1 MKGDKGP
8 AHDAASGSSGS
19 AGFQETAGIRAAG
32 SPGGECAEK
41 ESGQY
46 GGQTSHGEDDRVR
59 VDGNWSPFHRMSE
72 EREQVAGSVPG
83 RGRTQSGS
91 GEGDDEALRKV
102 LAHQPPARGADC
114 GAKGELLPARVDLR
128 HHQSRDIHAAQ
139 QEHDRYQAL
148 HQVEGR

>member
-8 AHDAASGSSGS
+8 AQDAASGSSGS

-32 SPGGECAEK
+32 SPGGERAEQ

-46 GGQTSHGEDDRVR
+46 GGQTGHGEHGRVR
-59 VDGNWSPFHRMSE
+59 LDGYGSPFHRMPE
-72 EREQVAGSVPG
+72 EGEQVAGSIPGPG
-83 RGRTQSGS
+83 RAQSGS
-91 GEGDDEALRKV
+91 GEGDDEALREV
-102 LAHQPPARGADC
+102 LAHQSPTRGTDC
-114 GAKGELLPARVDLR
+114 GAKREFLPARVDLR

-139 QEHDRYQAL
+139 QENDPNQAL